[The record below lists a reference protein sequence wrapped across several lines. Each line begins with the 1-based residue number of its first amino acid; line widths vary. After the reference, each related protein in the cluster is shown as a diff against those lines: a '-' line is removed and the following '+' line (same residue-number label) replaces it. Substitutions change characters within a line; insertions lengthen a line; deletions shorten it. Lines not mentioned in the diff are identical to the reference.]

1 MNQRLIYLCDL
12 THTAHGVVSEF
23 VPYGIGCIKSFFHAH
38 SRFGKDVE
46 VKLFKFPADL
56 AEAFPQDLP
65 AVVGL
70 SNYIWNSEL
79 AYAFARR
86 IKELSPETLV
96 VMGGP
101 NYPLE
106 ADQQRAWLAAR
117 PAVDLYA
124 TGEGEETFTRVMD
137 LWLAEGAAL
146 AASGAPVKNL
156 VKELIKALADAG
168 VDGCH
173 AVVAVTGPTDG
184 ELLKSG
190 EGIPRLEN
198 LDNFPSPYLEGYLDA
213 FLVGTANIPLIE
225 TTRGCPFTC
234 AYCER
239 GSRNW
244 AKLTRKSPAVF
255 EAEME
260 VIAKAT
266 KATVLLLADSN
277 FGMYSQDVD
286 ISRMLKSC
294 QDRHGYPLYVSV
306 STGKNAEENILAC
319 VDILGDSLPLTASV
333 QSLDP
338 EVLKNVKRQNVS
350 SDKLISMAKSARSRD
365 SITRSE
371 VILALPGD
379 SREKHFSTIMQ
390 LLDAGMDFILPYTLM
405 LLDGSELN
413 TTGYRQRYRME
424 TRFRLSHRCHGSYAF
439 AGQDVHAAEI
449 EEVVVGLDTMSFADY
464 LECRAFALTA
474 SIFYS
479 DDILFELFRF
489 LAAHGIK
496 ASTFTGAIHSRRAE
510 LMDAALAGLYHSFE
524 ADTENE
530 LWADRAE
537 LVAVLE
543 RGDEVE
549 IRQRVVGYNILFKH
563 RAVAFFEHVGGITRT
578 AFQVARELLPPDAL
592 AAGADYLD
600 ELERYNILKKEK
612 PFDATLRFEGQFHYD
627 FPALEAARFKG
638 EPKRLAA
645 PVTLA
650 FAHSDKQAALLA
662 GFEQSIEGAMRAIP
676 RLSVPKV
683 YRQVRQA

>member
-1 MNQRLIYLCDL
+1 MNERLIYLCDL

-23 VPYGIGCIKSFFHAH
+23 VPYGIGCIKSYFHAH
-38 SRFGKDVE
+38 SRFGKDVA
-46 VKLFKFPADL
+46 VKLFKYPNDL
-56 AEAFPQDLP
+56 AEAFPRELP

-86 IKELSPETLV
+86 IKELAPETLIL
-96 VMGGP
+96 MGGP

-106 ADQQRAWLAAR
+106 DDLRHVWLDKR
-117 PAVDLYA
+117 PAVDLYT

-137 LWLAEGAAL
+137 FWLADRTGLAQPGALVRAL
-146 AASGAPVKNL
+146 A
-156 VKELIKALADAG
+156 EAG

-173 AVVAVTGPTDG
+173 AVAEGKLV
-184 ELLKSG
+184 KSG
-190 EGIPRLEN
+190 DGIPRLES
-198 LDNFPSPYLEGYLDA
+198 LDGFPSPYLEGYLDA

-260 VIAKAT
+260 VIAKST

-277 FGMYSQDVD
+277 FGMYPQDVD

-294 QDRHGYPLYVSV
+294 QDRHNFPLYVSV

-350 SDKLISMAKSARSRD
+350 SEKLISMAKSARSRD

-413 TTGYRQRYRME
+413 TTAFRQRYRMD
-424 TRFRLSHRCHGSYAF
+424 TRFRLSHRCHGTYPF
-439 AGQDVHAAEI
+439 AGRNVHAAEI
-449 EEVVVGLDTMSFADY
+449 EEVVVGLDTMSFEDY

-489 LAAHGIK
+489 LAANGIA
-496 ASTFTGAIHSRRAE
+496 ASTFTGAIHAHRAE
-510 LMDAALAGLYHSFE
+510 LMAAPLAGLYRSFE
-524 ADTENE
+524 ADTEHE
-530 LWADRAE
+530 LWADRE
-537 LVAVLE
+537 QLIAVLE
-543 RGDEVE
+543 RGDEEE
-549 IRQRVVGYNILFKH
+549 IRTRVVGYNILFKH

-578 AFQVARELLPPDAL
+578 AFQVARQLLAPEIL
-592 AAGADYLD
+592 AASAAYLD

-612 PFDATLRFEGQFHYD
+612 PFDYTLRSEGSFHFD
-627 FPALEAARFKG
+627 FPALEATRFKG
-638 EPKRLAA
+638 QPQRLDA
-645 PVTLA
+645 PVTLV
-650 FAHSDKQAALLA
+650 FEHSEKQAALLA

-683 YRQVRQA
+683 YRQVHRQ

>member
-1 MNQRLIYLCDL
+1 MNERLIYLCDL

-23 VPYGIGCIKSFFHAH
+23 VPYGVGCIKSYFHAH

-46 VKLFKFPADL
+46 VKLFKYPGDL
-56 AEAFPQDLP
+56 AEAFPRELP

-106 ADQQRAWLAAR
+106 NDLQQVWLAKR
-117 PAVDLYA
+117 PAVDLYT

-137 LWLAEGAAL
+137 LWLADRTDLAQPGALISAL
-146 AASGAPVKNL
+146 AQ
-156 VKELIKALADAG
+156 AG

-173 AVVAVTGPTDG
+173 AVSKGQLV
-184 ELLKSG
+184 KSG
-190 EGIPRLEN
+190 DGIPRLEN
-198 LDNFPSPYLEGYLDA
+198 LDGFPSPYLEGYLDA

-260 VIAKAT
+260 VIAKST

-277 FGMYSQDVD
+277 FGMYPQDVD

-294 QDRHGYPLYVSV
+294 QERHNFPLYVSV

-350 SDKLISMAKSARSRD
+350 SEKLISMAKSARSRD

-413 TTGYRQRYRME
+413 TTAYRQRYRMD
-424 TRFRLSHRCHGSYAF
+424 TRFRLSHRCHGVYPF
-439 AGQDVHAAEI
+439 AGKDVHAAEI
-449 EEVVVGLDTMSFADY
+449 EEVVVGLDTMSFEDY

-489 LAAHGIK
+489 LAANGIK

-510 LMDAALAGLYHSFE
+510 LMDAPLAGLYRSFE
-524 ADTENE
+524 ADTEHE
-530 LWADRAE
+530 LWADRDE

-543 RGDEVE
+543 RGDEAE

-578 AFQVARELLPPDAL
+578 AFQVARELLPPQVL
-592 AAGADYLD
+592 AASADYLD

-612 PFDATLRFEGQFHYD
+612 PFDYTLRSEGSFRYD
-627 FPALEAARFKG
+627 FPAMEAARFKG
-638 EPKRLAA
+638 EPERLDA
-645 PVTLA
+645 PVLLA

-683 YRQVRQA
+683 YRQVRKT

>member
-1 MNQRLIYLCDL
+1 MNERLIYLCDL

-23 VPYGIGCIKSFFHAH
+23 VPYGIGCIKSYFHAH

-46 VKLFKFPADL
+46 VKLFKYPADL
-56 AEAFPQDLP
+56 ARAFPEELP
-65 AVVGL
+65 GVVGL

-86 IKELSPETLV
+86 VKELSPQTLV
-96 VMGGP
+96 LMGGP

-106 ADQQRAWLAAR
+106 ADQQRAWLARR
-117 PAVDLYA
+117 PAVDLY
-124 TGEGEETFTRVMD
+124 TIGEGEETFARAMD
-137 LWLAEGAAL
+137 VWLTDPGRFTDRGALVEAL
-146 AASGAPVKNL
+146 AAAGA
-156 VKELIKALADAG
+156 
-168 VDGCH
+168 DGCH
-173 AVVAVTGPTDG
+173 AVADG
-184 ELLKSG
+184 VLLKSG
-190 EGIPRLEN
+190 QGVPRLES
-198 LDNFPSPYLEGYLDA
+198 LDNFPSPYLEGYLDG
-213 FLVGTANIPLIE
+213 FLVGTSNIPLIE

-244 AKLTRKSPAVF
+244 ARLTRKSPAVF

-277 FGMYSQDVD
+277 FGMYQQDVD

-294 QDRHGYPLYVSV
+294 QDRHGFPLYVSV

-350 SDKLISMAKSARSRD
+350 ADKLISMAKSARSRD

-413 TTGYRQRYRME
+413 TTGYRQRYRMD
-424 TRFRLSHRCHGSYAF
+424 TRFRLSHRCHGRYPF
-439 AGQDVHAAEI
+439 AGKDLHAAEL
-449 EEVVVGLDTMSFADY
+449 EEVVVGLDTMSFDDY

-489 LAAHGIK
+489 LAGHGVT
-496 ASTFTGAIHSRRAE
+496 ASAFTGAIHANRAS
-510 LMDAALAGLYHSFE
+510 LMDAPLAGLYRSFE
-524 ADTENE
+524 ADTQNE
-530 LWADRAE
+530 LWTDRDE
-537 LVAVLE
+537 LMAVLE
-543 RGDEVE
+543 RGDEQE
-549 IRQRVVGYNILFKH
+549 IRERVVGYNILFKH
-563 RAVAFFEHVGGITRT
+563 RALAFFEHVAGITRT
-578 AFQVARELLPPDAL
+578 AFRVARQLLPPAAL
-592 AAGADYLD
+592 AEHQDYLD

-612 PFDATLRFEGQFHYD
+612 PFDSSLRSEGEFFHD
-627 FPALEAARFKG
+627 FPAMEAARFR
-638 EPKRLAA
+638 ERPLRLGA
-645 PVTLA
+645 PVRLR
-650 FAHSDKQAALLA
+650 FEHSEKQALLLA

-676 RLSVPKV
+676 RLSVPKI
-683 YRQVRQA
+683 YRQVHRQ

>member
-1 MNQRLIYLCDL
+1 MNKRLVYLCDL

-23 VPYGIGCIKSFFHAH
+23 VPYGIGCIKSYFHAH
-38 SRFGKDVE
+38 SRFGKEVE
-46 VKLFKFPADL
+46 VRLFKYPADL
-56 AEAFPQDLP
+56 AQAFPEELP

-79 AYAFARR
+79 AYAFAKR
-86 IKELSPETLV
+86 IKELAPKTLV
-96 VMGGP
+96 LMGGP

-106 ADQQRAWLAAR
+106 ADLQRVWLAKR
-117 PAVDLYA
+117 PAVDMY
-124 TGEGEETFTRVMD
+124 TIGEGEQTFAKAMD
-137 LWLAEGAAL
+137 LWLAGRHDVTDRRALVEAL
-146 AASGAPVKNL
+146 AA
-156 VKELIKALADAG
+156 AG

-173 AVVAVTGPTDG
+173 AVADG

-190 EGIPRLEN
+190 EGVPRLEN
-198 LDNFPSPYLEGYLDA
+198 LDIFPSPYLEGYLDE
-213 FLVGTANIPLIE
+213 FLVGTSNIPLIE

-260 VIAKAT
+260 VIAQAT

-277 FGMYSQDVD
+277 FGMYQQDVD
-286 ISRMLKSC
+286 ISRMLRSC

-333 QSLDP
+333 QSLDL

-350 SDKLISMAKSARSRD
+350 AEKLISMARSARSRD

-413 TTGYRQRYRME
+413 TTGYRQRYRMN
-424 TRFRLSHRCHGSYAF
+424 TRFRLSHRCHGRYPF
-439 AGQDVHAAEI
+439 AGKDIHAAEL
-449 EEVVVGLDTMSFADY
+449 EEVVVGLETMSFEDY

-489 LAAHGIK
+489 LAGQGIK
-496 ASTFTGAIHSRRAE
+496 VSAFIGAIHANRAQ
-510 LMDAALAGLYHSFE
+510 LMDAPLAELYRSFE
-524 ADTENE
+524 TDTESE
-530 LWADRAE
+530 LWTDREAL
-537 LVAVLE
+537 LVVLE
-543 RGDEVE
+543 RGDEQE
-549 IRQRVVGYNILFKH
+549 IREKVVGYNILFKY
-563 RAVAFFEHVGGITRT
+563 RALAFFEHVAGITQM
-578 AFQVARELLPPDAL
+578 AFRVARQLLPPGVL
-592 AAGADYLD
+592 AAHDSYLA
-600 ELERYNILKKEK
+600 ELERYNILKKQK
-612 PFDATLRFEGQFHYD
+612 PFDYTLRSKDLFQYD
-627 FPALEAARFKG
+627 FPSLEAARFKECPVRLD
-638 EPKRLAA
+638 EPVGL
-645 PVTLA
+645 V
-650 FAHSDKQAALLA
+650 FEHSEKQAALLA

-676 RLSVPKV
+676 RLSVPKI
-683 YRQVRQA
+683 YRQVHRQ

>member
-1 MNQRLIYLCDL
+1 MNERLIYLCDL
-12 THTAHGVVSEF
+12 THTCHGVVSEF

-38 SRFGKDVE
+38 SRFGAEAQVR
-46 VKLFKFPADL
+46 LFKYPDDL
-56 AEAFPQDLP
+56 AESFPRELP
-65 AVVGL
+65 AIVGL
-70 SNYIWNSEL
+70 SNYIWNSDL

-86 IKELSPETLV
+86 IKELAPETLV

-106 ADQQRAWLAAR
+106 DDLRQVWLAAR
-117 PAVDLYA
+117 PAVDLYT
-124 TGEGEETFTRVMD
+124 TGEGEETFTRVAD
-137 LWLAEGAAL
+137 LWLADRKALSEPGALVRAL
-146 AASGAPVKNL
+146 AA
-156 VKELIKALADAG
+156 AG

-173 AVVAVTGPTDG
+173 AVANGRLV
-184 ELLKSG
+184 KSG
-190 EGIPRLEN
+190 HGIPRLEN
-198 LDNFPSPYLEGYLDA
+198 LDGFPSPYLEGYLDP
-213 FLVGTANIPLIE
+213 FLDGSPNIPLIE

-255 EAEME
+255 EQEME
-260 VIAKAT
+260 VIARKT

-277 FGMYSQDVD
+277 FGMYPQDVD

-294 QDRHGYPLYVSV
+294 QERHGFPLYVSV

-338 EVLKNVKRQNVS
+338 EVLKNIKRQNVS
-350 SDKLISMAKSARSRD
+350 AEKLIGMAKSARSRD

-379 SREKHFSTIMQ
+379 SKEKHFDTIFQ

-413 TTGYRQRYRME
+413 TTSFRQRYRMD
-424 TRFRLSHRCHGSYAF
+424 TRFRLSHRCHGVYPF

-449 EEVVVGLDTMSFADY
+449 EEVVVGLDTMTFEDY

-489 LAAHGIK
+489 LAASGIK
-496 ASTFTGAIHSRRAE
+496 ASTFTGAIHARRLE
-510 LMDAALAGLYHSFE
+510 LMDAPLAGLYQSFE

-530 LWADRAE
+530 LWADRDA
-537 LVAVLE
+537 LIAVLE
-543 RGDEVE
+543 RGDQEE

-563 RAVAFFEHVGGITRT
+563 RAVAFFEHVEGITRT
-578 AFQVARELLPPDAL
+578 AFQVARELLPPEVL
-592 AAGADYLD
+592 AASGAYLD
-600 ELERYNILKKEK
+600 ELERYNILKKK
-612 PFDATLRFEGQFHYD
+612 NPFDFTQRDEGSFHFD
-627 FPALEAARFKG
+627 FPALEETRFKSA
-638 EPKRLAA
+638 PHRLDA
-645 PVTLA
+645 PLTLV
-650 FAHSDKQAALLA
+650 FEHSEKQAALLA

-683 YRQVRQA
+683 YRQVHQR

>member
-1 MNQRLIYLCDL
+1 MNESLIYLCDL
-12 THTAHGVVSEF
+12 THTSHGVVSEF

-38 SRFGKDVE
+38 SRFGAQAE
-46 VKLFKFPADL
+46 VKLFKYPNDL
-56 AEAFPQDLP
+56 AEAFPREMP
-65 AVVGL
+65 GVVGL

-86 IKELSPETLV
+86 IKELAPETLI

-106 ADQQRAWLAAR
+106 DDQQQAWLAKR
-117 PAVDLYA
+117 PAVDLYT
-124 TGEGEETFTRVMD
+124 TGEGEETFTRIMD
-137 LWLAEGAAL
+137 LWLADRASLAKPGALLRAL
-146 AASGAPVKNL
+146 T
-156 VKELIKALADAG
+156 EAG

-173 AVVAVTGPTDG
+173 AVVDG
-184 ELLKSG
+184 RLVKSG
-190 EGIPRLEN
+190 NGIPRLAD
-198 LDNFPSPYLEGYLDA
+198 LDGFPSPYLEGYLDP
-213 FLVGTANIPLIE
+213 FLDGTANIPLIE

-260 VIAKAT
+260 VIATKT

-277 FGMYSQDVD
+277 FGMYPQDVD

-338 EVLKNVKRQNVS
+338 EVLRNIKRQNVS
-350 SDKLISMAKSARSRD
+350 AEKLIGMAKSARSRD

-379 SREKHFSTIMQ
+379 SKDKHFDTIFQ

-413 TTGYRQRYRME
+413 TTPFRQRYRMD
-424 TRFRLSHRCHGSYAF
+424 TRFRLSHRCHGNYPF
-439 AGQDVHAAEI
+439 AGKNVHAAEI

-479 DDILFELFRF
+479 DDILFELFRY
-489 LAAHGIK
+489 LAAQGIA
-496 ASTFTGAIHSRRAE
+496 ASTFTGTIHARRAE
-510 LMDAALAGLYHSFE
+510 LMDTHLAGLYSSFE

-530 LWADRAE
+530 LWADRE
-537 LVAVLE
+537 TLLAVLE
-543 RGDEVE
+543 RGDEEE

-563 RAVAFFEHVGGITRT
+563 RALAFFEHVEGITRT
-578 AFQVARELLPPDAL
+578 AFQVARGLLPQQAL
-592 AAGADYLD
+592 TESGAYLD
-600 ELERYNILKKEK
+600 ELERYSMLKKIN
-612 PFDATLRFEGQFHYD
+612 PFDFTKTYEGEFHYD
-627 FPALEAARFKG
+627 FPALEEARFKG
-638 EPKRLAA
+638 APRSLDTPVRL
-645 PVTLA
+645 V
-650 FAHSDKQAALLA
+650 FAHSDKQTALLA

-676 RLSVPKV
+676 RLSVPKI
-683 YRQVRQA
+683 YRQVHVE